1 MNTCYVCL
9 KWGSKY
15 SAEYVNKL
23 ASMIRKNDPRDIPIY
38 CYTDDPVGID
48 PSINILLI
56 DPNLDLE
63 AWWFKL
69 PLLAHAELEKY
80 NKKILFDLDIIIHG
94 DLRKLDSIPCNGL
107 TVCKSYWKD
116 PSILIDTRER
126 NTLYNSS
133 VMMWTD
139 ATSIYNHFNV
149 DPNRYMVIYKG
160 IDRFLWHE
168 GMSVSVLPEGLIYSY
183 RKGASLSDNEPGK
196 FRKDYLICLFHQYPK
211 QTDIDNEWV
220 SILWQ

>member
-38 CYTDDPVGID
+38 CYTDNPVGVD
-48 PSINILLI
+48 PSIIILPI
-56 DPNLDLE
+56 ESKLDLE
-63 AWWFKL
+63 AWWYKL
-69 PLLAHAELEKY
+69 PLLAHVELEKY
-80 NKKILFDLDIIIHG
+80 DRKILFDLDVVIHG
-94 DLRKLDSIPCNGL
+94 DLRKLDSIQCDGL

-116 PSILIDTRER
+116 PSILNDASER

-133 VMMWTD
+133 VMIWTD
-139 ATSIYNHFNV
+139 AKSIYEYFNR

-168 GMSVSVLPEGLIYSY
+168 GMDVNVLPEGLVYSY
-183 RKGASLSDNEPGK
+183 RKGASLSDVEIGK
-196 FRKDYLICLFHQYPK
+196 FREEYLVCLFHQYPK
-211 QTDIDNEWV
+211 QTDVNDEWV
-220 SILWQ
+220 NSLWQ